1 MFGMFKKVQPPP
13 PSPPAT
19 EDPSDPLCLVF
30 IPALVTILLHAE
42 KTIGRPLTE
51 AEVIAIRDK
60 AVCMAMPVSV
70 AAQMETKRGYP
81 DIVAEAAWPE
91 WQSARL
97 QLGQS

>member
-1 MFGMFKKVQPPP
+1 MFGMFKKGHPPP
-13 PSPPAT
+13 PPPTPA

-30 IPALVTILLHAE
+30 IPALVTILVHAE

-51 AEVIAIRDK
+51 AEVIVIRDK
-60 AVCMAMPVSV
+60 AACMAMPVSV
-70 AAQMETKRGYP
+70 AAQMEAKRGYP
-81 DIVAEAAWPE
+81 DIVAEAVWPE